1 MSGSHKLIQIAFY
14 VSLFVI
20 IGLAITFTV
29 LFALYALYKRKH
41 IRNSHEDEK
50 LLTDLKKR
58 YRRELEG
65 DPEYQLEQGKEK
77 KHSKRKKEQPL
88 DLYSCLEDNGGKV
101 SLVSLIKRDE
111 EKARRRKR
119 VGEVFSY
126 CLYGVFFIFFGV
138 VTAFKINGDSFYFG
152 NVSYLVI
159 QTGSMETANSKNEYL
174 AKNGLDNQIPQ
185 FSLIGIE
192 QINQEDIKLYDV
204 LAYKNASNEII
215 VHRVIN
221 INVKDGT
228 TYYTFRG
235 DSNSISDISETAL
248 TFDKIQGRY
257 NGFNNFGL
265 GVATTYFKSSA
276 GLVAVAS
283 AAFFLF
289 SFDVSE
295 DSIDKEYRERI
306 LEVAKKYDEERK

>member
-1 MSGSHKLIQIAFY
+1 MSGSNKLIQIAFY

-50 LLTDLKKR
+50 LLADLKKK

-65 DPEYQLEQGKEK
+65 DPLYQLEQGEEGKP
-77 KHSKRKKEQPL
+77 SKRKKEEPL

-138 VTAFKINGDSFYFG
+138 VIAFKINGDSFYFG

-174 AKNGLDNQIPQ
+174 SKNGLDNQIPQ

-204 LAYKNASNEII
+204 LAYKNSSNQII
-215 VHRVIN
+215 VHRLIN
-221 INVKDGT
+221 INVKDGV

-265 GVATTYFKSSA
+265 GVAVTYFKSSA
-276 GLVAVAS
+276 GLVAIAS
-283 AAFFLF
+283 ASFFFF
-289 SFDVSE
+289 SFDISE

>member
-1 MSGSHKLIQIAFY
+1 MSGSNKLIQIAFY

-50 LLTDLKKR
+50 LLADLKKK

-65 DPEYQLEQGKEK
+65 DPLYQLEQGEEGKP
-77 KHSKRKKEQPL
+77 SKRKEKEPL

-138 VTAFKINGDSFYFG
+138 VIAFKINGDSFYFG

-204 LAYKNASNEII
+204 LAYKNSANQII
-215 VHRVIN
+215 VHRLIN
-221 INVKDGT
+221 INVKDGV

-265 GVATTYFKSSA
+265 GVAVTYFKSSA
-276 GLVAVAS
+276 GLVAIAS
-283 AAFFLF
+283 ASFFLF
-289 SFDVSE
+289 SFDISE